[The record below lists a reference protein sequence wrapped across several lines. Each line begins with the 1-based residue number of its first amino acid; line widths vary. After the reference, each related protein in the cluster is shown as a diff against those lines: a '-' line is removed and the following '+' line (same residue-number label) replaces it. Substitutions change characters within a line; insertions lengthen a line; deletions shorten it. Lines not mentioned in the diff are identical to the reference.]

1 MSLWLWFGFFAVASL
16 ASWLILL
23 PRPNNAS
30 LDLLEKFL
38 PYIIGVFG
46 VYMIVTGFW
55 PFGLGLLVF
64 FFGARAISKSV
75 NEKRLKKLDAEMRE
89 LQKREL

>member
-1 MSLWLWFGFFAVASL
+1 
-16 ASWLILL
+16 
-23 PRPNNAS
+23 
-30 LDLLEKFL
+30 
-38 PYIIGVFG
+38 
-46 VYMIVTGFW
+46 
-55 PFGLGLLVF
+55 LLVF